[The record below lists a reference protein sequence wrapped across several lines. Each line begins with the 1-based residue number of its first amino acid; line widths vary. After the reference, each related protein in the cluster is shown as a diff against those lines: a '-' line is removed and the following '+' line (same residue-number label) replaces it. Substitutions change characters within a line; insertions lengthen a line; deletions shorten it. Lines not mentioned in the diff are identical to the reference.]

1 LPIGHLATQ
10 FFFDLVA
17 NSVGWFKA
25 VLTLWAGYVVIRH
38 KTNINKVWVVFQT
51 LFFDCQQAVI
61 SNGLLTQTLFF
72 DCQQAV
78 ISNGL
83 LTQTLSLLLCSR
95 WVFNLRL
102 LIQASLI
109 HLRKLKTPSFL

>member
-1 LPIGHLATQ
+1 LGCFSNPIFSIASKLSSQMGCLI
-10 FFFDLVA
+10 
-17 NSVGWFKA
+17 KP
-25 VLTLWAGYVVIRH
+25 Y
-38 KTNINKVWVVFQT
+38 
-51 LFFDCQQAVI
+51 
-61 SNGLLTQTLFF
+61 FF

-109 HLRKLKTPSFL
+109 HLRKLKTPSLS